1 MIASIAA
8 ELGPWSWWIIGLVF
22 LGLEI
27 LIPGVFLLWVGLAAI
42 VVGILS
48 FPLWSTA
55 FWGWQIQLLVFA
67 VLALAFALIGRRIS
81 ASNSESDQPC
91 STAA

>member
-27 LIPGVFLLWVGLAAI
+27 LIPGVFLLWVGLAAM
-42 VVGILS
+42 VVGVLS
-48 FPLWSTA
+48 FPLWGTA
-55 FWGWQIQLLVFA
+55 FWGWQVQLLVFA
-67 VLALAFALIGRRIS
+67 VLALVS
-81 ASNSESDQPC
+81 P
-91 STAA
+91 